1 MIIVAGVASLLAA
14 DLASGQ
20 DKPASN
26 VASGVV
32 SQPLK
37 DLNLI
42 REKTPEILARVE
54 ADPYGLPDPLD
65 CAQLSSEIAELEAVL
80 GPDVDDKT
88 KTKKVG
94 SDLVSDALRS
104 ALGLPM
110 RGIVRKVSGADK
122 RARIHARAVL
132 AGIARR
138 SFLKGV
144 SRTSCP
150 LG

>member
-1 MIIVAGVASLLAA
+1 MTVMMIAASLFAG
-14 DLASGQ
+14 DLARAQ
-20 DKPASN
+20 DKPAPSP
-26 VASGVV
+26 VGGVV
-32 SQPLK
+32 SQPFK

-54 ADPYGLPDPLD
+54 TDPYGLADPLD
-65 CAQLSSEIAELEAVL
+65 CVQLSAEIAELEAVL

-88 KTKKVG
+88 NAKKDG
-94 SDLVSDALRS
+94 SDLVNDALRS

-150 LG
+150 VG